1 MSKKI
6 ITISIFLFILF
17 FNYSQSEKELFEKG
31 NLLFSNNKFT
41 DAIMIYNT
49 LLSAGYDNFT
59 INYNLGY
66 SYDKIGRI
74 GMSVY
79 HFEKSF
85 YYSPFKSDTI
95 FFLNKL
101 NKQIY
106 QNDFE
111 DERYLDKIILFINPS
126 IVFNILIILLC
137 IIIIF
142 YILFVVNNNK
152 NKKFYYLFF
161 FTMVI
166 LFLFSTFSVVQYF
179 RFYNTKG
186 IITSTHSADLFL
198 SPYLDT
204 IISTIEEGKK
214 VNIEKI
220 DGNFVQVKIDDELY
234 GWINKD
240 SIKIIKY

>member
-6 ITISIFLFILF
+6 ISISIFLFILF
-17 FNYSQSEKELFEKG
+17 FNYSQTEKELFDKA

-41 DAIMIYNT
+41 DAIIVYNT

-74 GMSVY
+74 GKSVY
-79 HFEKSF
+79 HFEKAF

-106 QNDFE
+106 HNDF
-111 DERYLDKIILFINPS
+111 DDGRYLDKIILFIKPS
-126 IVFNILIILLC
+126 IIFNILIILLC
-137 IIIIF
+137 IIMIF
-142 YILFVVNNNK
+142 YILYIVVK

-166 LFLFSTFSVVQYF
+166 LFLFSAISGVQYF

-186 IITSTHSADLFL
+186 IITATKSADLFL

-204 IISTIEEGKK
+204 IISTIDEGKK
-214 VNIEKI
+214 VTIEKI
-220 DGNFVQVKIDDELY
+220 EGDFVQVKIDDLLY
-234 GWINKD
+234 GWLNKD